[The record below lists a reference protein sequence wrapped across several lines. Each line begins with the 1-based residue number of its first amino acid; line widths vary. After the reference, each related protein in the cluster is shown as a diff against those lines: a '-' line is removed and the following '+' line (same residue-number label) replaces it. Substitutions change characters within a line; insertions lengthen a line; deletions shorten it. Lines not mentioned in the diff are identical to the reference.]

1 MKIIVTLFLVIL
13 FCGCSSTQYE
23 SAALIKNIDAEKLSA
38 VKIYIDSRG
47 VILAS
52 QADVRLFK
60 LHHNEQEVQEIV
72 ENVAIRFGFQISN
85 EDQAA
90 YRLNVLE
97 VKPDGGQCVK
107 GLSSFNKGLT
117 FTMSLMTLGV
127 LPATNGYCIQ
137 VNAELFYRPEAYG
150 ELSADMTPL
159 SLFKSNKGRINVLAG
174 ANEIDNYQRVV
185 TIDDE
190 ARAIETSI
198 AHLFDDMI
206 QQGAFE

>member
-1 MKIIVTLFLVIL
+1 MKIIATFFFVLLL
-13 FCGCSSTQYE
+13 GACSSTQYE
-23 SAALIKNIDAEKLSA
+23 SSELIKNIDTEKLNA
-38 VKIYIDSRG
+38 IKIYIDSRG

-60 LHHNEQEVQEIV
+60 LHHNEREVQEMF
-72 ENVAIRFGFQISN
+72 ENVAKRFGFQISN
-85 EDQAA
+85 EEQAA
-90 YRLNVLE
+90 YRLNILD
-97 VKPDGGQCVK
+97 VKPDGGECVK

-117 FTMSLMTLGV
+117 YTMSIMTLGV

-137 VNAELFYRPEAYG
+137 VNAELFYRTEVYG
-150 ELSADMTPL
+150 ELSADMSPL
-159 SLFKSNKGRINVLAG
+159 SLFQSNKGRIDVLAG

-190 ARAIETSI
+190 ARALETSI
-198 AHLFDDMI
+198 ANLFEDMI